1 MYSAEIC
8 GSLRNINRFKMSGK
22 VSEKD
27 FGFIESVSSFKGN
40 LLNPKNF

>member
-8 GSLRNINRFKMSGK
+8 GSLKNINRYKMSTK
-22 VSEKD
+22 VSDKD

-40 LLNPKNF
+40 LLNPKSL